1 MSQHCRLVELGIL
14 GPVEVRADGQ
24 VLDTGHS
31 RRRAVL
37 AVLLL
42 ELGRTIPAQ
51 VLIDRVW
58 GEDPPASALNTL
70 SGYLTRLRSNLVKAL
85 EPQVT
90 LSRQAGGYVLK
101 AEKESL
107 DLFRYRGLVAQAV
120 GIDDER
126 GAELLR
132 EGLGLWRGPALAGV
146 RSRWLD
152 AIRDTLEAE
161 RAAAVADLTDFRLR
175 GGEHYALVGELTERA
190 AGRPAD
196 ERLIAQL
203 MLALYR
209 AGRQADA
216 LAWFDQTRRHLAEE
230 VGVDPGW
237 SLRALHE
244 GILRADP
251 ELAGPQPR
259 TASAVGLA
267 DQAAWAATGEYAAS
281 EIAVPAARSASAAKG
296 AAPRQ
301 LPAVTRHFT
310 GRAEELDRLISLAGP
325 GLARPGGSVV
335 IAAIDGMAGVGKT
348 ALAVHAAHYLAAQ
361 FPDGQLFIDLHGHA
375 SDRQPRSPGE
385 ALDVFLRAL
394 GVSTQQVPAGAEERA
409 ALFRQRL
416 DGTRT
421 MIVLDNAASEAQVRP
436 LLPGS
441 AGCLVL
447 VTSRRKLKGL
457 DDANVLALG
466 VLPQADAVALF
477 RAVAGHDR
485 DAAGDLG
492 LAEVVGLCGGL
503 PLAVRIAATLLR
515 HRPAWTPGDLA
526 RRLGDES
533 ARVGALSDG
542 DRDLDTVLGL
552 SYRNL
557 TAAQRRMFR
566 LLGLVPGPDVDA
578 LAAAALA
585 EVEPTAAAGLL
596 EGLADHNLLIE
607 HAPDRYRL
615 HDLIR
620 LHARALASDTAERYA
635 ADRSWPQAIALQTP
649 AAAAAERQQDRL
661 GLARIL
667 TERAAL
673 HYVRLPGFGRGP
685 VAGSD
690 ALRRPRRQARLGAS
704 KDWA

>member
-1 MSQHCRLVELGIL
+1 MNQHCRLVELGIL
-14 GPVEVRADGQ
+14 GPVEARADGQ
-24 VLDTGHS
+24 ALDTGHP

-120 GIDDER
+120 GIDDEH

-132 EGLGLWRGPALAGV
+132 AGLGLWRGPALAGV

-237 SLRALHE
+237 SLRELHE
-244 GILRADP
+244 RILRADP

-259 TASAVGLA
+259 TPSAVGLA

-281 EIAVPAARSASAAKG
+281 EIAVRGARSAGAAKG

-310 GRAEELDRLISLAGP
+310 GREEELDRLISLAGP
-325 GLARPGGSVV
+325 GLARLGGSVV

-348 ALAVHAAHYLAAQ
+348 ALAVQAAHYLAAQ

-375 SDRQPRSPGE
+375 SDREPRSPSE

-394 GVSTQQVPAGAEERA
+394 GVSAHQVPAGAEERA

-457 DDANVLALG
+457 DDADVLALG

-477 RAVAGHDR
+477 RAVAGQDR

-492 LAEVVGLCGGL
+492 LAEAAEVVGLCGGL

-526 RRLGDES
+526 RRLSDES

-585 EVEPTAAAGLL
+585 GVEPTAAAGLL

-620 LHARALASDTAERYA
+620 LHARALASDA
-635 ADRSWPQAIALQTP
+635 ADRYAVFS
-649 AAAAAERQQDRL
+649 RGDD
-661 GLARIL
+661 LARIL

-673 HYVRLPGFGRGP
+673 HYVRLIRSP
-685 VAGSD
+685 A
-690 ALRRPRRQARLGAS
+690 
-704 KDWA
+704 

>member
-24 VLDTGHS
+24 VLDTGHP

-90 LSRQAGGYVLK
+90 LSRQAGGYLLK
-101 AEKESL
+101 AEEESL
-107 DLFRYRGLVAQAV
+107 DLFRYRGLVAQAA
-120 GIDDER
+120 GIDDEH
-126 GAELLR
+126 GADLLR

-175 GGEHYALVGELTERA
+175 GGEHFALVGELTERA

-237 SLRALHE
+237 SLRELRE
-244 GILRADP
+244 RILRADP

-267 DQAAWAATGEYAAS
+267 DQA
-281 EIAVPAARSASAAKG
+281 

-325 GLARPGGSVV
+325 GLARPGGSVA

-375 SDRQPRSPGE
+375 SDRQPRSPSE
-385 ALDVFLRAL
+385 ALDVLLRAL

-457 DDANVLALG
+457 DDASVLALG

-477 RAVAGHDR
+477 RAVAGHDQ

-566 LLGLVPGPDVDA
+566 LLGLVPGPEVDA

-585 EVEPTAAAGLL
+585 GVEPTAAAGLL

-620 LHARALASDTAERYA
+620 LHARALASDTAER
-635 ADRSWPQAIALQTP
+635 QH
-649 AAAAAERQQDRL
+649 DRL

-673 HYVRLPGFGRGP
+673 HYVRLPSRG
-685 VAGSD
+685 VFA
-690 ALRRPRRQARLGAS
+690 
-704 KDWA
+704 

>member
-24 VLDTGHS
+24 VLDTGHP

-42 ELGRTIPAQ
+42 ELGRTIPAP

-107 DLFRYRGLVAQAV
+107 DLFRYRGLVARAS
-120 GIDDER
+120 GIDDEH

-244 GILRADP
+244 RILRADP

-259 TASAVGLA
+259 
-267 DQAAWAATGEYAAS
+267 
-281 EIAVPAARSASAAKG
+281 IASAAKG

-325 GLARPGGSVV
+325 GRALPGGSVV

-375 SDRQPRSPGE
+375 SDRQPRSPSE

-394 GVSTQQVPAGAEERA
+394 GVPAQQVPAGAEERA

-457 DDANVLALG
+457 DDASVLALG

-542 DRDLDTVLGL
+542 ERDLDTVLGL

-585 EVEPTAAAGLL
+585 GVEPTAAAGLL

-635 ADRSWPQAIALQTP
+635 ASGRLLDYYQHTAIRAERPTGLANPPYTDRSWPQAIALRTA

-685 VAGSD
+685 GAGSD
-690 ALRRPRRQARLGAS
+690 ALRRPRREARVGAR
-704 KDWA
+704 